1 MSLKL
6 GLIGYPVQ
14 HSLSPWI
21 HNRFL
26 EKAGIDGTYSLFEI
40 GPDSVFEQELEKL
53 KTSGLNGFN
62 VTVPYKKKVIA
73 CMDELDWKAEQT
85 GAVNTVAHQNGK
97 WIGYNTDG
105 TGYVHGLKEK
115 YPTIFKDT
123 ASRILII
130 GAGGAARGIYQA
142 LAAEGFSQIDIANRT
157 PSSAE
162 TIAQSGFNGVQT
174 AVMGL
179 QEAEKALDHY
189 RLIIQTTA
197 VGMKPN
203 VEEQIISL
211 DKVSTDSVVSDIVY
225 QPLTTSFLQD
235 AYRRGASVHHGHTM
249 LLYQAQY
256 AFQLWTSE
264 KVPIGEMEQQL
275 KNVLEGR

>member
-1 MSLKL
+1 MRLKL
-6 GLIGYPVQ
+6 GLIGYPIQ

-26 EKAGIDGTYSLFEI
+26 EKAGTDGQYSLFEI
-40 GPDSVFEQELEKL
+40 SPEDSFEKKLEHL
-53 KTSGLNGFN
+53 KTSEINGLN
-62 VTVPYKKKVIA
+62 VTVPYKQQIIPYL
-73 CMDELDWKAEQT
+73 DELDWKAEMT
-85 GAVNTVAHQNGK
+85 GAVNTVVSNNGK

-105 TGYVHGLKEK
+105 TGYVRGLKEK
-115 YPTIFKDT
+115 YPSVFRDT
-123 ASRILII
+123 SNRILIL

-142 LAAEGFSQIDIANRT
+142 LAAEGFSRIDIANRT

-162 TIAQSGFNGVQT
+162 AIAQSGNGGVQT
-174 AVMGL
+174 AVLGL
-179 QEAEKALDHY
+179 HEAGESLGHY
-189 RLIIQTTA
+189 SLIVQTTA

-203 VEEQIISL
+203 AEEQIISL
-211 DKVSTDSVVSDIVY
+211 EHLDADSIVSDIIY
-225 QPLTTSFLQD
+225 QPLTTSLLQE
-235 AYRRGASVHHGHTM
+235 ARRRGASIHYGHTM

-264 KVPIGEMEQQL
+264 KVPICDMEQQL